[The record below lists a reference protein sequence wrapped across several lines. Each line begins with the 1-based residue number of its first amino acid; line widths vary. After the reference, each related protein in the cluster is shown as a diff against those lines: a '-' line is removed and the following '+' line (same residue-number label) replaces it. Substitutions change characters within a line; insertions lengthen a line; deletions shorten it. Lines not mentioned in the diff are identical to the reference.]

1 MFFPID
7 ATVKNW
13 ALLSLSGLIGFFIGV
28 SLSLLSLQ
36 YTSAGISSTITSIVP
51 VTIIPLSVL
60 IFKEKIKLK
69 EILGAIVTVAGVI
82 ILILF

>member
-36 YTSAGISSTITSIVP
+36 YTSAGISSTITSI
-51 VTIIPLSVL
+51 IPLSVL